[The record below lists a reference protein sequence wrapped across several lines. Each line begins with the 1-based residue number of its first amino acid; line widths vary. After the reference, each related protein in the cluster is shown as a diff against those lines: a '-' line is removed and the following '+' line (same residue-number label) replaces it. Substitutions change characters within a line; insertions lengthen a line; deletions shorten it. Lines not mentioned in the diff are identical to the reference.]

1 MPMGE
6 PAPNG
11 EPPPQIRVFPIP
23 RVPLPKLGFP
33 LYEWV
38 PPTHRSPLPKS
49 PCPPPQVIEV
59 EYNATWSPL
68 PKFGCPIVVPPSPKW
83 LPGWEPLPHIGVPPP
98 EPPSPKS
105 PCPPPQVIEVE
116 YNATWARRWGS
127 PLPESPCPPPQ
138 VIEVEY
144 NATWARH
151 WGSPPPPQTLSLLWA
166 LSVAIFSVGGM
177 GTALAGGAMAERL
190 GRKGALLAT
199 NGLAVVGGAL
209 MGGAKLGPTYIL
221 IIIGRFIVG
230 AYSGLVS
237 VLVPLYVGE
246 VAPLRLRGA
255 LGTLHQLG
263 IVLGI
268 LVAQVLGLRALLG
281 TPRAWPALLGAG
293 LLPAALQ
300 LLLLPLCPESPRFLL
315 ARGQRGRARRGLSR
329 LAGPA
334 AEAGLA
340 ALEAELGR
348 GPAPKVGLLELCR
361 SRRYR
366 QPLIVTLGLQ
376 LAQQLSGINA
386 IFYYSTSIFEGAG
399 LQDPAVGTIGTGV
412 VNVAATALSVVLV
425 ERAGRRVLQL
435 VGLLGMMGCAG
446 TLGVALKLG
455 GPVWGALALG
465 SALAFVGF
473 FAVGPGPLPWFVGAE
488 LFPPGPR
495 GAALALAG
503 LVNWASNTAV
513 AMAFPPMQDAMG
525 PLVFLL
531 FGGLLAGFSLFTFLL
546 LPETRGR
553 PFPDPRDPQ
562 TSPGA
567 APLALLGPPEKDTE
581 LQSLA
586 GHEEP

>member
-1 MPMGE
+1 DEGGGLCPQEDEGG
-6 PAPNG
+6 PAAAPG
-11 EPPPQIRVFPIP
+11 GSPPPALTPALALTVFAAA
-23 RVPLPKLGFP
+23 LGSLGFGF
-33 LYEWV
+33 
-38 PPTHRSPLPKS
+38 
-49 PCPPPQVIEV
+49 
-59 EYNATWSPL
+59 N
-68 PKFGCPIVVPPSPKW
+68 
-83 LPGWEPLPHIGVPPP
+83 IGVINA
-98 EPPSPKS
+98 
-105 PCPPPQVIEVE
+105 PQKLLEGE
-116 YNATWARRWGS
+116 YNATWAQR
-127 PLPESPCPPPQ
+127 
-138 VIEVEY
+138 
-144 NATWARH
+144 

-177 GTALAGGAMAERL
+177 GTALAGGAVAERL
-190 GRKGALLAT
+190 GRKGALLAS

-221 IIIGRFIVG
+221 IILGRFIVG

-263 IVLGI
+263 IVIGI

-281 TPRAWPALLGAG
+281 TPRAWPALFGAG

-315 ARGQRGRARRGLSR
+315 ARGQRGRARRVL
-329 LAGPA
+329 LAFP
-334 AEAGLA
+334 
-340 ALEAELGR
+340 AELGR

-412 VNVAATALSVVLV
+412 VNVVATVVLV

-435 VGLLGMMGCAG
+435 LGLLGMMGCAT
-446 TLGVALKLG
+446 TLLG
-455 GPVWGALALG
+455 GPFWGAVALA

-473 FAVGPGPLPWFVGAE
+473 FAVGPGPLPWFVGSE

-495 GAALALAG
+495 AAALGLAG
-503 LVNWASNTAV
+503 LLNWASNTAV
-513 AMAFPPMQDAMG
+513 AMAFPAMQGFWGDFGEGLAVAMAFPAMQVPKNLG
-525 PLVFLL
+525 ILGIWGFLGFFGIF
-531 FGGLLAGFSLFTFLL
+531 FGGFWVILGD
-546 LPETRGR
+546 
-553 PFPDPRDPQ
+553 FPVII
-562 TSPGA
+562 G
-567 APLALLGPPEKDTE
+567 
-581 LQSLA
+581 
-586 GHEEP
+586 

>member
-1 MPMGE
+1 MPRGFQQIQE
-6 PAPNG
+6 EEEEDEGGPAAAPG
-11 EPPPQIRVFPIP
+11 GSPPPALTPALALTVFAAA
-23 RVPLPKLGFP
+23 LGSLGFGF
-33 LYEWV
+33 
-38 PPTHRSPLPKS
+38 
-49 PCPPPQVIEV
+49 
-59 EYNATWSPL
+59 N
-68 PKFGCPIVVPPSPKW
+68 
-83 LPGWEPLPHIGVPPP
+83 IGVINA
-98 EPPSPKS
+98 
-105 PCPPPQVIEVE
+105 PQKLLEGE
-116 YNATWARRWGS
+116 YNATWAQR
-127 PLPESPCPPPQ
+127 
-138 VIEVEY
+138 
-144 NATWARH
+144 

-177 GTALAGGAMAERL
+177 GTALAGGAVAERL
-190 GRKGALLAT
+190 GRKGALLAS

-221 IIIGRFIVG
+221 IILGRFIVG

-263 IVLGI
+263 IVIGI

-281 TPRAWPALLGAG
+281 TPRAWPALFGAG

-435 VGLLGMMGCAG
+435 LGLLGMMGCAT
-446 TLGVALKLG
+446 TLALALKLG
-455 GPVWGALALG
+455 GPFWGAVALA

-473 FAVGPGPLPWFVGAE
+473 FAVGPGPLPWFVGSE

-495 GAALALAG
+495 AAALGLAG
-503 LVNWASNTAV
+503 LLNWASNTAV
-513 AMAFPPMQDAMG
+513 AMAFPAMQAALG

-531 FGGLLAGFSLFTFLL
+531 FGALLGGFSLFTFLL

-553 PFPDPRDPQ
+553 PFPAPPEPPN
-562 TSPGA
+562 S
-567 APLALLGPPEKDTE
+567 APLGHPEKDTE

-586 GHEEP
+586 AHPEP